1 MIAWRSSPMINLTDE
16 DRTELLFSAVGG
28 AVFGIVA
35 GYLDESRGFGLLIWA
50 LVFAVIVSGMVYCLR
65 AFRWR

>member
-1 MIAWRSSPMINLTDE
+1 MREEYE
-16 DRTELLFSAVGG
+16 DRVELLFSAVAG

-50 LVFAVIVSGMVYCLR
+50 VVFAVIVSGLVYFLR
-65 AFRWR
+65 GFR